1 MADRPINLNRAR
13 KRKSRAERARKAQ
26 ANRTLHGQTR
36 AERDRER
43 LERGRLSDAP
53 QNGLSPLIVTR
64 FTSRR

>member
-26 ANRTLHGQTR
+26 ANRTLHGQTP

-43 LERGRLSDAP
+43 LARERADRAHRGSRLDDA
-53 QNGLSPLIVTR
+53 GDD
-64 FTSRR
+64 